1 MSKLLRYLSLRK
13 VWKVQKPL
21 GFGWSNELLHKARL
35 EYQRSFTDGSEALG
49 PSVVVGVSERIKL
62 KG

>member
-1 MSKLLRYLSLRK
+1 M
-13 VWKVQKPL
+13 QKPL